1 MFQSLIGTVQPEE
14 RVIEVPSDGWFQ
26 SLIGTVQL
34 KVRFGSRYH
43 VITRKFQSLIGT
55 VQPEFLKYL
64 RKLRVRVSITHR
76 YGSTCWY

>member
-55 VQPEFLKYL
+55 VQRF
-64 RKLRVRVSITHR
+64 
-76 YGSTCWY
+76 

>member
-55 VQPEFLKYL
+55 VQLNLFFEVKNNEKKRFNH
-64 RKLRVRVSITHR
+64 S
-76 YGSTCWY
+76 